1 MSDRQR
7 SEPSPALPAFL
18 LARAL
23 DGVAAGWAV
32 LLGLVWT
39 DVGRIGTLMDRSD
52 TGELAMGVLALVF
65 AVTFGPIGVAVGWA
79 FRDR

>member
-1 MSDRQR
+1 MTPTAQAR
-7 SEPSPALPAFL
+7 FL
-18 LARAL
+18 IARAL
-23 DGVAAGWAV
+23 DGVAAGWTV

-52 TGELAMGVLALVF
+52 LGELAMGVLALVF

-79 FRDR
+79 LRDR

>member
-1 MSDRQR
+1 MSPRQQAR
-7 SEPSPALPAFL
+7 FL
-18 LARAL
+18 VARAL

-52 TGELAMGVLALVF
+52 LGELAMAVLALVF
-65 AVTFGPIGVAVGWA
+65 AVTFGPIGVAVGWVC
-79 FRDR
+79 RER